1 MAEYFYLRFYH
12 KGQFVKNKYLC
23 GKCMKI
29 PVAVEVD
36 RFSFS
41 VLMEYVKDD
50 VGYTEIGGIYVKK
63 QGGGWKLVSSDA
75 DVGELV
81 KGLLDGCH
89 LDFYIDTVVDK
100 AIEPVKQMQPHV
112 IMRPRTSF
120 FEGNYQ
126 KFLELF
132 WCESWYRY
140 LVFFLSNYMC
150 VNNTLVGLDKVK
162 TQYVT
167 IHTLQKDQKNK
178 KKEAHED
185 LNLVGNEK
193 VQSPPEI
200 EGDDINKKKTTK
212 AADLVVN
219 DQDQMLEQLRIKKLK
234 ADLEAQKA
242 KKKNVEEVIGNI
254 SDLEFDREYV
264 SGQDSLPTSEEEQ
277 PAAKVCI
284 TYSSINSSF
293 AINIIEV

>member
-1 MAEYFYLRFYH
+1 
-12 KGQFVKNKYLC
+12 
-23 GKCMKI
+23 MKI

-140 LVFFLSNYMC
+140 LVFFLSIYMC

-212 AADLVVN
+212 AAELVVN
-219 DQDQMLEQLRIKKLK
+219 EENVESAAHIEVYEKSKKKLTKK
-234 ADLEAQKA
+234 ASLLIKHISDIYYCILYMIMQQLIMCNLFRIFLLIL
-242 KKKNVEEVIGNI
+242 KKKER
-254 SDLEFDREYV
+254 RE
-264 SGQDSLPTSEEEQ
+264 SLKTI
-277 PAAKVCI
+277 KCW
-284 TYSSINSSF
+284 ND
-293 AINIIEV
+293 